1 MELKLMNNSKV
12 LEEALSIPSIIE
24 NFSNID
30 NNPYIETANLINQ
43 KKIKYIVTIAR
54 GTSDCAALYSSYIF
68 AKYLGLPTYSMPPSI
83 ITLEKSHFDFSE
95 ALVIIITQ
103 SGKSSDLIECEKK
116 SKEMGAK
123 TILISNNEN
132 SPINNQSNYFFNM
145 FADEEKSVAATKSF
159 VQTLLILIKF
169 VFYCLEKKDINDD
182 IKNLS
187 EFLLRDSNNQWET
200 EIVDNTINTGFIL
213 GRGVGFALSNEISL
227 KFKELCQEM
236 IEPFSSAEVMHGP
249 KSLIQDSFKLFI
261 LEMNDNSGLTV
272 KKDSNEITNYTKLI
286 YNISSN
292 NESKTSFFYP
302 PNKITELDSVVM
314 MTKFYP
320 WIIRYSLSKG
330 LNPDKPRYLTKIT
343 ETF

>member
-1 MELKLMNNSKV
+1 M
-12 LEEALSIPSIIE
+12 
-24 NFSNID
+24 
-30 NNPYIETANLINQ
+30 
-43 KKIKYIVTIAR
+43 
-54 GTSDCAALYSSYIF
+54 
-68 AKYLGLPTYSMPPSI
+68 
-83 ITLEKSHFDFSE
+83 
-95 ALVIIITQ
+95 
-103 SGKSSDLIECEKK
+103 
-116 SKEMGAK
+116 
-123 TILISNNEN
+123 
-132 SPINNQSNYFFNM
+132 
-145 FADEEKSVAATKSF
+145 
-159 VQTLLILIKF
+159 
-169 VFYCLEKKDINDD
+169 
-182 IKNLS
+182 
-187 EFLLRDSNNQWET
+187 RDSNNQWET

-302 PNKITELDSVVM
+302 TNKITELDSVVM